1 MEKQNVVDFNQFK
14 NTKVQGAQARVYEL
28 YVQSL
33 SNSQLEVEVNNLLN
47 IFSEDNYG
55 DDYFTKG
62 KLILKEI
69 SNRTHHQ
76 VRPKLEEM
84 NAEVLKLL

>member
-1 MEKQNVVDFNQFK
+1 MEKQNVVDLTEFK
-14 NTKVQGAQARVYEL
+14 TSKAQGAQSKVYEQ

-33 SNSQLEVEVNNLLN
+33 SNSQLEIEVNNLLN

-55 DDYFTKG
+55 DDYFAKS
-62 KLILKEI
+62 KLILNEI

-76 VRPKLEEM
+76 VRPKLEKM
-84 NAEVLKLL
+84 NAEILRLL

>member
-1 MEKQNVVDFNQFK
+1 MEKQNVVDFEKFK
-14 NTKVQGAQARVYEL
+14 NAKTHGAEAKVYEL

-47 IFSEDNYG
+47 IYSEDNYG

-69 SNRTHHQ
+69 SSRTHHQ
-76 VRPKLEEM
+76 VRTKLEKM
-84 NAEVLKLL
+84 NAEVLRLI

>member
-1 MEKQNVVDFNQFK
+1 MEKQNVVDFSFFK
-14 NTKVQGAQARVYEL
+14 NAKVQGNQAKVYEL
-28 YVQSL
+28 YVKSL
-33 SNSQLEVEVNNLLN
+33 SNSQLEIEVNNLLN

-55 DDYFTKG
+55 EDYFTKG